1 MQNASPEI
9 IGPGIILV
17 SKSAGDTSGAFTFL
31 PKGAFERCGVDPAFS
46 GHGVISVGK
55 IAGSTFTAHPSLPK
69 GAFDL
74 CGVGFDPA
82 LTTFDTS

>member
-1 MQNASPEI
+1 MQNARPEI

-17 SKSAGDTSGAFTFL
+17 SKRAGDTSGAFTFL
-31 PKGAFERCGVDPAFS
+31 PKGAFERCGVDPA
-46 GHGVISVGK
+46 
-55 IAGSTFTAHPSLPK
+55 SLPK
-69 GAFDL
+69 GAIDL